1 MLIQTVIMQCTRM
14 LGLLREMQ
22 LHLILQAQVSI
33 FIFIFFFS
41 RLYCTWRPELKL
53 IR

>member
-33 FIFIFFFS
+33 LIFIFFS
-41 RLYCTWRPELKL
+41 LGYTAHGDQNLS
-53 IR
+53 